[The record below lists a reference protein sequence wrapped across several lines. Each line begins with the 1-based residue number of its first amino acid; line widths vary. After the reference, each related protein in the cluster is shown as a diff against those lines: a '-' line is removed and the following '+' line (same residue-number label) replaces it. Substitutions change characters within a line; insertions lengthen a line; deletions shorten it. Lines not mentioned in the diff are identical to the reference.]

1 MTDQPTRR
9 IPKFRR
15 RAEARPEEVL
25 DAALDLFIEQGF
37 AKTRVEDIAK
47 RAGLSKGAVYL
58 YFPSKEQILEALV
71 KRALTPIAEN
81 VFWAI
86 SEVRGDP
93 RPTMKTVLRMLAGRL
108 NDPRTL
114 AIPKLILREVI
125 GFPELARMY
134 RREVLDR
141 VLPLVEATLARGIEE
156 GYFRPVDPHLTIRSI
171 IGPMMLHV
179 VLAEVFGI
187 MPESGIGFDQ
197 LVENHITILFDGLSA
212 PAAPEGGAS

>member
-1 MTDQPTRR
+1 MSEQPNRR

-71 KRALTPIAEN
+71 KRALTPITDN
-81 VFWAI
+81 VFSAI
-86 SEVRGDP
+86 SELRGDP
-93 RPTMKTVLRMLAGRL
+93 RPTMKMVLRMLGGRL
-108 NDPRTL
+108 SDPRTL

-141 VLPLVEATLARGIEE
+141 VLPLVEAMLARGIAE
-156 GYFRPVDPHLTIRSI
+156 GYFRPVDPHLTIRSV

-179 VLAEVFGI
+179 VLAEVFGVT
-187 MPESGIGFDQ
+187 PEGGISFERM
-197 LVENHITILFDGLSA
+197 VENHITILFDGLSA
-212 PAAPEGGAS
+212 PTAPQGDAS

>member
-1 MTDQPTRR
+1 MGEPTQRR

-47 RAGLSKGAVYL
+47 RAGLSKGSVYL
-58 YFPSKEQILEALV
+58 YFASKEQILEALV
-71 KRALTPIAEN
+71 KRALTPIADN
-81 VFWAI
+81 VFGAI
-86 SEVRGDP
+86 SELRGDP
-93 RPTMKTVLRMLAGRL
+93 RPTMKTVLRMLGGRL
-108 NDPRTL
+108 SDPRTV

-125 GFPELARMY
+125 GFPELAAMY

-141 VLPLVEATLARGIEE
+141 VLPLIEAMIGRGIEE
-156 GYFRPVDPHLTIRSI
+156 GYLRPVDPHLTIRSI
-171 IGPMMLHV
+171 VGPMMLHV

-187 MPESGIGFDQ
+187 TPEGGIGFDR
-197 LVENHITILFDGLSA
+197 LVENHIAILFDGLSA
-212 PAAPEGGAS
+212 PTAPAGDAA